1 MIWISQSTNWFIALA
16 TFGVCLLIHLI
27 YQRSLRS
34 KQRRIDELDEHNQN
48 LKSDTKKAAHDE
60 RISRLENSLL
70 REFLS
75 RPDAKSALRELMKRY
90 VVNPQTDFALYVET
104 GPEGSEII
112 DWSGL
117 EAESRSRFRIP
128 GEVQHRIAA
137 ERVLVLEG
145 SDLFNSP
152 LMEGLSR
159 NDRRK
164 SSSLVCIACDAP
176 SGNPATLITTS
187 FPLERVSRKR
197 QIELSKRLLDC
208 ICRHYRQSHV
218 VSAQEDELLI
228 ANDVMELRGIADREF
243 TAPVSMAQAVLE
255 HLLGQTGAYRAAYFI
270 ASDGSESQP
279 NRLAGVGGSPQ
290 ANLIK
295 KWEDTEQQLANLA
308 MHKRSF
314 ALLDQETLHDQLQ
327 IDSFIASALVLPL
340 LKDGQPMGVIC
351 LTWQSSKTLN
361 RAEVKLA
368 EWSVSSLADGFARVN
383 KWALATKQSKEDGLT
398 QLVNRRKFDEQL
410 EIEIELAAQSSEP
423 LGLLLLDLDR
433 FKLVNDTFGH
443 QAGDEVLRVTAER
456 LRQEVKKVRG
466 GDRIMLA
473 RYGGEELAV
482 LLPKFD
488 TPGAN
493 RVAESIRKAIAAEPV
508 THGDQT
514 IPVTTSIGVAIFPHH
529 AKTGSGLLEFADL
542 GLYEAKERGR
552 NRVCVCSKASA
563 TRPRD

>member
-1 MIWISQSTNWFIALA
+1 MSWMSQFTNWLFVLA
-16 TFGVCLLIHLI
+16 TAGVCLLTHLI
-27 YQRSLRS
+27 YQRSLRG
-34 KQRRIDELDEHNQN
+34 KQRRIEELDEHNQT
-48 LKSDTKKAAHDE
+48 LKSDTEKAAHDE
-60 RISRLENSLL
+60 RIARLENSLL
-70 REFLS
+70 RDFLS

-90 VVNPQTDFALYVET
+90 VVNPQANFALYVEASPD
-104 GPEGSEII
+104 GLEII

-117 EAESRSRFRIP
+117 DSESRRCFSIP
-128 GEVQHRIAA
+128 REVQHRIAA
-137 ERVLVLEG
+137 QRVLVLEG

-152 LMEGLSR
+152 LMTGLSR

-176 SGNPATLITTS
+176 SGNPGTLITTS
-187 FPLERVSRKR
+187 FPLERVSRER
-197 QIELSKRLLDC
+197 QIELTMRLLDC

-228 ANDVMELRGIADREF
+228 ANDVMELRGIVDREF

-270 ASDGSESQP
+270 VSDGAESKL

-290 ANLIK
+290 ANLLR

-308 MHKRSF
+308 KHKRTF
-314 ALLDQETLHDQLQ
+314 ALLDREALQNQLR

-351 LTWQSSKTLN
+351 LTWQSTKTLN
-361 RAEVKLA
+361 RAEIRLA
-368 EWSVSSLADGFARVN
+368 EWSVSALADGFARVH
-383 KWALATKQSKEDGLT
+383 KWALATKESKEDGLT

-410 EIEIELAAQSSEP
+410 EIELEIAARKSET
-423 LGLLLLDLDR
+423 LGLLLLDLDK
-433 FKLVNDTFGH
+433 FKLVNDTYGH

-466 GDRIMLA
+466 GDRILLA
-473 RYGGEELAV
+473 RYGGEEMAV
-482 LLPKFD
+482 LLPRFD

-508 THGDQT
+508 IHGDQV
-514 IPVTTSIGVAIFPHH
+514 IPVTTSIGVAVYPHH
-529 AKTGSGLLEFADL
+529 AKTGSALLEFADQ
-542 GLYEAKERGR
+542 GLYEAKETGR
-552 NRVCVCSKASA
+552 DRVCISSKASA
-563 TRPRD
+563 ER